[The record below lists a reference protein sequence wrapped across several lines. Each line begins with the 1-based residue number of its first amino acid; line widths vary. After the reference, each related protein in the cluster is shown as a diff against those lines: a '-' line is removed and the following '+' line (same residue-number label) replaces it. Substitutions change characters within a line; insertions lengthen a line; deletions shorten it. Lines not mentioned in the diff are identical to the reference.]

1 MALPRCYCQEV
12 SPRFSAFTIFL
23 REKLVQ
29 GVFCNAKA
37 KSERAEVLRS
47 ASVIIC
53 DKIPMA
59 SELAPEAL
67 GLTLSDCQK
76 CKRPFGGATLAMNGA
91 SRFFWNS

>member
-1 MALPRCYCQEV
+1 M
-12 SPRFSAFTIFL
+12 
-23 REKLVQ
+23 Q

-76 CKRPFGGATLAMNGA
+76 CKRPFGGATLAMNGDWRQVGPVVSFGTA
-91 SRFFWNS
+91 DDVVDAALT